1 MLYIYL
7 YQHHCVYI
15 NELYTI
21 MIKMSII
28 ILKEGEK
35 MDNIEEMARKMRN
48 QKAKEWRDKNKEKVK
63 EINRR
68 YWINKAK
75 KELEKKED

>member
-1 MLYIYL
+1 
-7 YQHHCVYI
+7 
-15 NELYTI
+15 
-21 MIKMSII
+21 MIIMSII

-48 QKAKEWRDKNKEKVK
+48 QKAKEWRDNNKEKVK

>member
-1 MLYIYL
+1 
-7 YQHHCVYI
+7 
-15 NELYTI
+15 

-35 MDNIEEMARKMRN
+35 MGNIEEMARKMRN
-48 QKAKEWRDKNKEKVK
+48 QKAKEWRDNNKEKVK
-63 EINRR
+63 EINKR

>member
-1 MLYIYL
+1 
-7 YQHHCVYI
+7 
-15 NELYTI
+15 
-21 MIKMSII
+21 
-28 ILKEGEK
+28 
-35 MDNIEEMARKMRN
+35 MDNIEEIARKIRN
-48 QKAKEWRDKNKEKVK
+48 QKAKEWRDNNKEKVK

>member
-1 MLYIYL
+1 
-7 YQHHCVYI
+7 
-15 NELYTI
+15 
-21 MIKMSII
+21 MIRMSII

-35 MDNIEEMARKMRN
+35 MGNIEEMARKMRN
-48 QKAKEWRDKNKEKVK
+48 QKAKEWRDNNKEKVK